1 MRHPAHLQALELA
14 ASPLL
19 LAACRIRAGSAPTM
33 PALIEGAAE
42 PSTDARVTAAL
53 CDALRAAGP
62 DRSLRLHVL
71 ATGPASLSARLDV
84 TDPQG
89 DRPGLRL
96 DFSVSVSDHD
106 MTAIDYRNFACD
118 LLRHGQPD

>member
-1 MRHPAHLQALELA
+1 
-14 ASPLL
+14 
-19 LAACRIRAGSAPTM
+19 M

-42 PSTDARVTAAL
+42 PSTDARVSAAL

-62 DRSLRLHVL
+62 DRSLRLHAL

-96 DFSVSVSDHD
+96 DFDVSDRNL
-106 MTAIDYRNFACD
+106 TAIDYRNFACD
-118 LLRHGQPD
+118 LLHHDQPD